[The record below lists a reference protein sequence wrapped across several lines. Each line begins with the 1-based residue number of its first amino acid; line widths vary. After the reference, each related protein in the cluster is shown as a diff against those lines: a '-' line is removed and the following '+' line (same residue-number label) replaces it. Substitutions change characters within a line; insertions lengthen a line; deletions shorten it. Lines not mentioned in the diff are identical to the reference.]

1 MQFVDF
7 QSSTIWEE
15 KFVLLKNKLEEIERD
30 GAVGNLVENIR
41 KNLQKKKSCN
51 VRKIC
56 YPCSITIHFGFL
68 RILL

>member
-30 GAVGNLVENIR
+30 GAVGSLVENIR
-41 KNLQKKKSCN
+41 KNLQKKK
-51 VRKIC
+51 IM
-56 YPCSITIHFGFL
+56 
-68 RILL
+68 